1 MEIPS
6 SEISHLKLTL
16 TQRNIKAELLLMA
29 SSLHVQAV
37 LKKDAEG
44 LGKMADALGPH
55 T

>member
-1 MEIPS
+1 
-6 SEISHLKLTL
+6 
-16 TQRNIKAELLLMA
+16 MA

-55 T
+55 TWYLTRVASTVSSKEEPLRGL